1 MADILNFNDPSRDN
15 IIPGIFGSPL
25 DTGLSEPPLQSI
37 QPGKPISSVYDFHTI
52 NAPDYQF
59 DKNDVFINRI
69 KAYPSVNVFLY
80 NGQMYYQR
88 TNQVRD
94 NPQTPSGHINLFEK
108 NVDRGS
114 HYSSLSTNPHTKL
127 VTPFVVKNGT
137 LVSFKS
143 VKDVDFNTT
152 TDYGDTIYGS
162 YPMTASFRR
171 EYFAEITAAKT
182 TSGDDCGELPTD
194 AGDLADPCFIPEP
207 RAVYQKAGGDLLFSP
222 SQINFIPPNAVYS
235 NLGTY
240 PGAGGFDKG
249 GNYNK
254 ISRFHVTALKNTL
267 DYHTRLSPHY
277 AFSASMPERSIE
289 RNFAK
294 CEMNLISIPSI
305 YYGSKIKPGTVD
317 LKFYL
322 SGSVAGRLQDLGQR
336 GELVQTDPV
345 GGTGT
350 GSIAGVVLY
359 EEGFILLTG
368 SWDLVGG
375 TSQPAAHSEK
385 YESNSTKVTPSWVNF
400 GARMPGDGTAVV
412 PGNNHV
418 SSSAF
423 EIAFSGTTYTPTLTM
438 LAHAPLGRL
447 NFSNNPTYPS
457 YGQSTV
463 VVPKTSERLYK
474 ENESR
479 TIKNTI
485 SSSFKNAT
493 ASFEHQTFIS
503 KVGVYDNNRNLIAIT
518 KMATPVKKTQ
528 DAEYTF
534 KMKMDL

>member
-254 ISRFHVTALKNTL
+254 VSRFHVTALKN
-267 DYHTRLSPHY
+267 
-277 AFSASMPERSIE
+277 
-289 RNFAK
+289 
-294 CEMNLISIPSI
+294 
-305 YYGSKIKPGTVD
+305 
-317 LKFYL
+317 
-322 SGSVAGRLQDLGQR
+322 
-336 GELVQTDPV
+336 
-345 GGTGT
+345 
-350 GSIAGVVLY
+350 
-359 EEGFILLTG
+359 
-368 SWDLVGG
+368 
-375 TSQPAAHSEK
+375 
-385 YESNSTKVTPSWVNF
+385 
-400 GARMPGDGTAVV
+400 
-412 PGNNHV
+412 
-418 SSSAF
+418 
-423 EIAFSGTTYTPTLTM
+423 
-438 LAHAPLGRL
+438 
-447 NFSNNPTYPS
+447 
-457 YGQSTV
+457 
-463 VVPKTSERLYK
+463 
-474 ENESR
+474 
-479 TIKNTI
+479 
-485 SSSFKNAT
+485 
-493 ASFEHQTFIS
+493 
-503 KVGVYDNNRNLIAIT
+503 
-518 KMATPVKKTQ
+518 
-528 DAEYTF
+528 
-534 KMKMDL
+534 